1 MYSVQ
6 DFFDEHE
13 KNLELVILTGKA
25 GLKRAIRVPEVQ
37 RPGLSLTGYLRHF
50 ASKRIL
56 IFGKVEIFF
65 LRDLDVKTRIERLKG
80 ILTKETPAV
89 MVSRSYRPPKELVSI
104 CEEEGIPLLRSSMTT
119 MDLVIKMTF
128 LLSEEFAPSTTCHG
142 TLVEAFGVGM
152 MIQGDSSVGKS
163 EAALGLIERG
173 HRLISDDIVRV
184 KVREGS
190 YLEGSGPELTRHLME
205 IRGIGIINVA
215 HLYGAVC
222 VRDVKSLDLVVK
234 LEAWDDRHFYDRVG
248 LDEKFCDILGINVPF
263 HILPLKPG
271 RDVVLLLETIALNHR
286 LKEMGYHSAKEFN
299 VKLLDTIA
307 KRQSQGRSLR
317 EASKKDKN

>member
-6 DFFDEHE
+6 DFFDEHG
-13 KNLELVILTGKA
+13 KNLELEILTGKA
-25 GLKRAIRVPEVQ
+25 GFKRTIRVPEVQ

-65 LRDLDVKTRIERLKG
+65 LRDLDTKTRIQRLKG

-89 MVSRSYRPPKELVSI
+89 MVSRRYLPPKELVSI

-234 LEAWDDRHFYDRVG
+234 LESWDDRHFYDRVG

-307 KRQSQGRSLR
+307 KRQSQGRRLR
-317 EASKKDKN
+317 EASKKNKN